1 MYQDPIKEFWDHV
14 KTADEL
20 EIREY
25 FGAQNSWP
33 DCLKKSFEA
42 KNLSFSAFGSLVSYL
57 RVLKLDYELLSYG
70 DVTLYEIMKQSTT
83 MIVDGQAIDHL
94 SVCSP
99 LQDQRNT
106 MLGIID
112 RCSTPFGHRRLKTWI
127 MHPLYL
133 VDDIKRRQ
141 EGINCLIENFGCL
154 NEITKF
160 LKTLPDLE
168 RLCTRI
174 HAGTLPI
181 KIFVSVLTGFKNI
194 FVTQKILI
202 SI

>member
-194 FVTQKILI
+194 FVTQKILL